1 MSTASHSSSSALRT
15 FRRQAGA
22 MRHTLLCLLLALL
35 CLSGCGSPRVGSV
48 ADMSGYAGL
57 GETGTQIYVVSD
69 VKDFLGRL
77 DRGESFAAFFGFVGC
92 PWCEDAVPLLTAEAE
107 RAGSTVCYINTRPNR
122 HVTRNSEIPDYEL
135 LVARIGEHLGR
146 DENGAPYLYVPLVL
160 FVKDGE
166 IVLAHR
172 GTEEGYDPSFME
184 LPEELGAELSE
195 VYRRGF
201 ALIQG

>member
-1 MSTASHSSSSALRT
+1 MSTASHSSPYVQRSSRGQSGTLRH
-15 FRRQAGA
+15 R
-22 MRHTLLCLLLALL
+22 LLCLLLALL
-35 CLSGCGSPRVGSV
+35 CLSGCASPRVGSI

-57 GETGTQIYVVSD
+57 SETGKQIYVVSD

-77 DRGESFAAFFGFVGC
+77 DRGESFAVFFGFVGC

-107 RAGSTVCYINTRPNR
+107 RAGCPVCYINTRPNR
-122 HVTRNSEIPDYEL
+122 RVTKNSEIPDYEL
-135 LVARIGEHLGR
+135 LVARIGEHLGS
-146 DENGAPYLYVPLVL
+146 DDNGEPYLYVPLVL
-160 FVKDGE
+160 FVKNGE

-172 GTEEGYDPSFME
+172 GTAEGYDPSFME

-195 VYRRGF
+195 VYRQGF